1 MRVSEVSSGVRVFIR
16 LKGRAVPLVL
26 LVISS
31 LWLAAVVFPLFY
43 SLLRPNADIRHIVLA
58 FEGKEALR
66 ADLAP
71 LAEATNSVGRLKRA
85 IQVAA
90 YFGASAEYKHGESH
104 TTKTTQL
111 SYLAWFEKRSKPTI
125 LVVSRT
131 ETDGSRLH
139 FDISE
144 DNPLDTLR
152 FYLVPAALLAGSFY
166 WFRTKRLVD
175 RQPLAASDVHSE
187 G

>member
-1 MRVSEVSSGVRVFIR
+1 MFLRV
-16 LKGRAVPLVL
+16 KGRVVPLAL
-26 LVISS
+26 LVISC
-31 LWLAAVVFPLFY
+31 LWMAAAVSSLFY
-43 SLLRPNADIRHIVLA
+43 SLLFPNADIRHIVRAL
-58 FEGKEALR
+58 EGRETLR
-66 ADLAP
+66 SDLAP

-90 YFGASAEYKHGESH
+90 YVGASVDYKYGESH

-131 ETDGSRLH
+131 ETDGSQLH

-144 DNPLDTLR
+144 DNPFDTVR
-152 FYLVPAALLAGSFY
+152 FYFVPAAVLAVSIY
-166 WFRTKRLVD
+166 WFRRKRSKSDTAVD
-175 RQPLAASDVHSE
+175 VSSSTMP
-187 G
+187 

>member
-1 MRVSEVSSGVRVFIR
+1 MFLRV
-16 LKGRAVPLVL
+16 KGRAAPRAL

-31 LWLAAVVFPLFY
+31 VWMAVVVSPLFY
-43 SLLRPNADIRHIVLA
+43 SLLFPNADIRHIVRAL
-58 FEGKEALR
+58 EGRETLR
-66 ADLAP
+66 SDLAP

-104 TTKTTQL
+104 TTRTTQL
-111 SYLAWFEKRSKPTI
+111 SYLTWFEKRSKPTI

-139 FDISE
+139 FDIHEGS
-144 DNPLDTLR
+144 PLDMLR
-152 FYLVPAALLAGSFY
+152 VYLVPAALLAVSVY
-166 WFRTKRLVD
+166 WFHRKRLAD
-175 RQPLAASDVHSE
+175 RPPLHATDVRS
-187 G
+187 